1 MATKVGQCA
10 AIGRT
15 GKARLSYGGVWAGH
29 PLFIRSII
37 FKPREERRALKELLS
52 PEKYYADH
60 GCDNRERDRDKEGIR
75 VMLER
80 QFDVHP
86 VDARHEGRDH
96 QDDSDSGEG
105 FDDHVQVVRDDGGEA
120 SIVPVRM
127 LV

>member
-1 MATKVGQCA
+1 MCCHWAHRKGAFIVWWGV
-10 AIGRT
+10 GRT
-15 GKARLSYGGVWAGH
+15 P

-96 QDDSDSGEG
+96 QDDSDSGEEL
-105 FDDHVQVVRDDGGEA
+105 DDHVQVDRKSV
-120 SIVPVRM
+120 V
-127 LV
+127 